1 MLATRPAGMM
11 LAGYPW
17 LPYKHFT
24 TCINQNPQALQTER
38 RPVTHRATMKV
49 EHRRESKKIQVALTR
64 SRNYSLPQITHG
76 GGGGLQDVNDSRLD
90 DYQNYSEPCNHSGA
104 GYRLSKNLACSFML
118 ILCHRLSSHKLRTH
132 PFVVLFQHQK
142 TKKVLNKD
150 RGYEILR
157 T

>member
-1 MLATRPAGMM
+1 MMLATRPAGMM

-64 SRNYSLPQITHG
+64 SRNDSLPQITHG
-76 GGGGLQDVNDSRLD
+76 GGACRTLMIVAWTTIKTI
-90 DYQNYSEPCNHSGA
+90 QNHVTI
-104 GYRLSKNLACSFML
+104 LAQGIEFL
-118 ILCHRLSSHKLRTH
+118 
-132 PFVVLFQHQK
+132 K
-142 TKKVLNKD
+142 T
-150 RGYEILR
+150 
-157 T
+157 